1 MYTKSCGEI
10 LIALRHDVLQEVLRG
25 LADLGRR
32 LQALFHGDV
41 GRELG
46 VLGLPQARADLSGRQ
61 LRLRQEALASL
72 LALGHQNNNNYKSDN

>member
-10 LIALRHDVLQEVLRG
+10 LIALRHDVLQELLRG

-46 VLGLPQARADLSGRQ
+46 VLGLPQANADLSGRQ
-61 LRLRQEALASL
+61 LRLRQEALARL
-72 LALGHQNNNNYKSDN
+72 LALGHQNNNNYKIDN